1 MGVGRC
7 DASPRGHD
15 PDLSGGQ
22 LTGGSRRIAV
32 GISELGLPYIY
43 HPDEPI
49 NMVIL
54 HRMIAASDL
63 NLGFFQVSLA
73 VILLKFTLK
82 FTWAMFC
89 EVVGRWPVA
98 IHHAVDGEW
107 LYGQPEA
114 FRAARITTLLF
125 GLATLPVLIIWA
137 RTILV
142 WMAGFLMLGAVFC
155 LNPLLLRDSTYIS
168 PDILAGFF
176 TTSAPVRQYAWFAAT
191 VQLTFSR
198 ASWQVWRPLRS
209 ITPVSLLWRFRPR
222 T

>member
-1 MGVGRC
+1 MLYYSNLHSNLPGQCFVKWWDGGLLPFTMQSMGNGFTG
-7 DASPRGHD
+7 SPR
-15 PDLSGGQ
+15 
-22 LTGGSRRIAV
+22 
-32 GISELGLPYIY
+32 
-43 HPDEPI
+43 
-49 NMVIL
+49 
-54 HRMIAASDL
+54 
-63 NLGFFQVSLA
+63 
-73 VILLKFTLK
+73 
-82 FTWAMFC
+82 
-89 EVVGRWPVA
+89 
-98 IHHAVDGEW
+98 
-107 LYGQPEA
+107 A

-125 GLATLPVLIIWA
+125 GLATLPVLIIRA

-191 VQLTFSR
+191 AQLTFSR